1 MIEIDFEAL
10 KYADLEVVNVE
21 PTPEELRAFSEFLK
35 KHREKQDRL
44 EAAEIRT
51 GKKAQP
57 LVATERKN
65 IRAAAK

>member
-44 EAAEIRT
+44 EAAKTRSSM
-51 GKKAQP
+51 KAQP
-57 LVATERKN
+57 LESAKRKN

>member
-21 PTPEELRAFSEFLK
+21 QTPEELRAFSEFLK
-35 KHREKQDRL
+35 KHREKQNRL
-44 EAAEIRT
+44 ESAETRT
-51 GKKAQP
+51 PKKAQP
-57 LVATERKN
+57 LVAAERKN